1 MRSSTVTTRSAGLY
15 EQFAGFYSFEPS
27 SSPMWPRSVPIAADL
42 LLGRERVAGAQV
54 LKQADVLMLHH
65 LLPDEVVPGSLGANL
80 SFYEPRT
87 AHGSS
92 LSPAIHAS
100 LFARASMFDA
110 ALENLRLASRLDL
123 DDLTG
128 TTAGGLHLAT
138 MGGVWQALVF
148 GFAGVRPRGNTS
160 SGDPRLPPAWD
171 ALEVRLQFGG
181 HPLALRIEHGA
192 VSLTGD
198 DVVLTR
204 KDDIWE
210 VTIS

>member
-1 MRSSTVTTRSAGLY
+1 MA
-15 EQFAGFYSFEPS
+15 
-27 SSPMWPRSVPIAADL
+27 PRRPIAADL
-42 LLGRERVAGAQV
+42 LLGHERVAGAQV

-128 TTAGGLHLAT
+128 TTAGGYTSRRWAASGRRSSSASPVLGL
-138 MGGVWQALVF
+138 
-148 GFAGVRPRGNTS
+148 GNT

-171 ALEVRLQFGG
+171 ALEVVCS
-181 HPLALRIEHGA
+181 LAATCLH
-192 VSLTGD
+192 
-198 DVVLTR
+198 
-204 KDDIWE
+204 
-210 VTIS
+210 